1 MKKSFSL
8 HFYVAFV
15 LAYLVFDIIGLAI
28 DAATWG
34 HHRTSLV
41 YDSVFQML
49 MFYLFTFLAQM
60 IIGLVVWFIYK
71 QAENKWMVLLT
82 SLILLGYNLLFLIN
96 ACLTDSDGY
105 GFGLLFAAFP
115 LWGPSNP
122 FILSMYE
129 FLDFFEVLIP
139 SALYTVVT
147 FLAILLSKNRNKA
160 EDRQPT
166 TSEAH
171 QG

>member
-28 DAATWG
+28 DAATLG
-34 HHRTSLV
+34 HHRTSLL

-49 MFYLFTFLAQM
+49 MSYLFTFLAQM

-71 QAENKWMVLLT
+71 QAENKWNVLLT
-82 SLILLGYNLLFLIN
+82 SLVLLGINVILLTNFYFS
-96 ACLTDSDGY
+96 DSDG
-105 GFGLLFAAFP
+105 GFGTILAAFP
-115 LWGPSNP
+115 LWGTSNP
-122 FILSMYE
+122 FILRMYE
-129 FLDFFEVLIP
+129 FINFFEVLIS

-166 TSEAH
+166 TPAAH

>member
-49 MFYLFTFLAQM
+49 MSYLFTFLAQM

-71 QAENKWMVLLT
+71 QAENKWNVLLT
-82 SLILLGYNLLFLIN
+82 SLVLLGINVILLTNFYFS
-96 ACLTDSDGY
+96 DSDG
-105 GFGLLFAAFP
+105 GFGTILAAFP
-115 LWGPSNP
+115 LWGTSNP
-122 FILSMYE
+122 FILRMYE
-129 FLDFFEVLIP
+129 FINFFEVLI
-139 SALYTVVT
+139 STALYTVVT

-166 TSEAH
+166 TPAAH